1 MRASTIRSRF
11 GIGVVNRF
19 LLAALR
25 AYVRFL
31 EIDGSVSGTA
41 CGLQELDFEV
51 WPRFLDLVAGMNPA
65 PVAAPSPPS
74 AAGVKES
81 PRSMAASVLAGLVE
95 DKAPAVAESVGPGPF
110 RRRKGASMH
119 KKSSPSKGAALP
131 YGQPVRLHLDTPA
144 PRPS

>member
-1 MRASTIRSRF
+1 MF
-11 GIGVVNRF
+11 HG
-19 LLAALR
+19 
-25 AYVRFL
+25 
-31 EIDGSVSGTA
+31 
-41 CGLQELDFEV
+41 
-51 WPRFLDLVAGMNPA
+51 LVAGMNPA
-65 PVAAPSPPS
+65 PAVAPSPPS

-119 KKSSPSKGAALP
+119 KKASPAKGAALP